1 MTVINTNVRALFSQS
16 ALRSN
21 ERALSAAMEQLSTGK
36 RINYAKDDAAGL
48 AIGMRMTADLR
59 GLAVAVRNAHDGVSL
74 MQTADGSLGEVA
86 NMLQRM
92 RELAV
97 QSANGTLTKGNRQA
111 IQKEVDQ
118 LLAEIDNVARTT
130 NFNGIKLLDGS
141 AKDVRIQSN
150 VREDDQVSIR
160 IAAVSSK
167 SLGLQGF
174 RIEGQLTSGRVGEIS
189 DLAHDDVLINGKPAF
204 MSADYEPDTDT
215 AYDLAEAINSNIG
228 QHRVK
233 AVAYN
238 TVKGVAPLT
247 SVFSQGALSIGVD
260 DGNLTEIAA
269 ASSVEEL
276 VANINR
282 DAYGVTA
289 VLGSDGAIELSNDT
303 GRTIV
308 IGGTAVASTGLAP
321 GTYSGYVTLD
331 SLDGEGITV
340 KPRNTANGF
349 PGGAGTVADVR
360 AMGLNES
367 TDGKAFA
374 GGSVTDSAIDLMD
387 DLRINGVKVGPS
399 VDGSAL
405 AKAAAI
411 NAISEQSGVTA
422 TARTEVLLAVNMDQR
437 PKEAVAQVTA
447 FNTGAL
453 DPSLLNA
460 DKFLVFTDGTNT
472 YQVPQS
478 AADVYGA
485 LADQINGLGDANV
498 ETNGYKASID
508 SSGRLVLT
516 ASEPGTPLS
525 QELRLDYN
533 AVKEKHLFDLGD
545 PTRTD
550 PPDGAQA
557 MLDTAGDEIYI
568 QNADGDKIS
577 VAISDGDGSTST
589 PADALAALADR
600 VNADPK
606 FNAQIVASVDGTK
619 LLIEAKNA
627 GSPIPAGFVV
637 QAQKGGVPH
646 VEIQRSANVTGA
658 GKLPSEDVSNEQ
670 GITIGEDPTAGVENV
685 PDGETQVRI
694 NGSAVD
700 LRGAD
705 SIQTVVSVINAAGIN
720 GVTASTDINGQLVLT
735 AATGA
740 DITVTDMGGGF
751 VTAARARSGELADD
765 LGAGDE
771 TRFKISG
778 RISLVSDT
786 DAAIRVE
793 SFMPGSAEKIGFADQ
808 GGSDTL
814 VGGALTITT
823 QEAAGRAIT
832 AIDMALETVG
842 LERASLGAF
851 QNRLLAAVDNLST
864 NSVNLGQS
872 RSRIMDADYAQTTSE
887 LARTQIIQQA
897 STAMLAQANASQQ
910 SVMQLIQQ

>member
-1 MTVINTNVRALFSQS
+1 VTVINTNVRALFSQS

-21 ERALSAAMEQLSTGK
+21 ERSLTSAMEQLSTGK

-97 QSANGTLTKGNRQA
+97 QSANGTLTSGNRQA

-118 LLAEIDNVARTT
+118 LLAEIDNVSRTT

-150 VREDDQVSIR
+150 VRENDQVSIK
-160 IAAVSSK
+160 IASVSTK

-174 RIEGQLTSGRVGEIS
+174 RVEGQLTTGRVGS
-189 DLAHDDVLINGKPAF
+189 ASALAHDDVLINGKPAF
-204 MSADYEPDTDT
+204 SEGFEPSSDT
-215 AYDLAEAINSNIG
+215 ANELAEAINSNIG

-233 AVAYN
+233 AVAHN
-238 TVKGVAPLT
+238 TVKGVVPLT
-247 SVFSQGALSIGVD
+247 SVFSQGALSIAID
-260 DGNLTEIAA
+260 DGTPTEIAA

-308 IGGTAVASTGLAP
+308 IGGVAVASTGLAP

-331 SLDGEGITV
+331 SLDDVDITV
-340 KPRNTANGF
+340 KPHNTANGF
-349 PGGAGTVADVR
+349 PGGDGTVADVR

-367 TDGKAFA
+367 TDGKTFA
-374 GGSVTDSAIDLMD
+374 GGSASDSAIDLMD
-387 DLRINGVKVGPS
+387 DLRINGIKVGPS

-411 NAISEQSGVTA
+411 NAISDQTGVSA
-422 TARTEVLLAVNMDQR
+422 TARTEVLLTVNMDQR
-437 PKEAVAQVTA
+437 PKEGVAQVTA
-447 FNTGAL
+447 FNTGVL
-453 DPSLLNA
+453 DPSLLDTA
-460 DKFLVFTDGTNT
+460 KFLVFTDGENT
-472 YQVPQS
+472 YQVAQS
-478 AADVYGA
+478 ELDVFGA
-485 LADQINGLGDANV
+485 LAEAINGELESNV
-498 ETNGYKASID
+498 EKNGYTASVD
-508 SSGRLVLT
+508 ADGRLVLT
-516 ASEPGTPLS
+516 ANQPGTPLS

-533 AVKEKHLFDLGD
+533 AVKETQVYDLGD
-545 PTRTD
+545 PTRAD
-550 PPDGAQA
+550 PPDVFQA
-557 MLDTAGDEIYI
+557 MLDTAGDEVYI
-568 QNADGDKIS
+568 EIGADRIS
-577 VAISDGDGSTST
+577 VARSSGGGSTST
-589 PADALAALADR
+589 LEDALAALAAR
-600 VNADPK
+600 INQDPAFK
-606 FNAQIVASVDGTK
+606 NDISARVDGTK

-627 GSPIPAGFVV
+627 GSPIPSGYVV
-637 QAQKGGVPH
+637 QAQKGGAAH
-646 VEIQRSANVTGA
+646 AEIVRTALLTGA
-658 GKLPSEDVSNEQ
+658 GKLAPEDISNEQ

-685 PDGETQVRI
+685 PEGESQIRI
-694 NGSAVD
+694 NGSFVD
-700 LRGAD
+700 LRGAE
-705 SIQTVVSVINAAGIN
+705 SIQSVVGVINAAGIN

-740 DITVTDMGGGF
+740 DITVTDLGGSF
-751 VTAARARSGELADD
+751 FTAAQARSGEPAEDLDD
-765 LGAGDE
+765 GVG
-771 TRFKISG
+771 TRFTISG
-778 RISLVSDT
+778 RISLISDT

-832 AIDMALETVG
+832 AIDMALESVG

-864 NSVNLGQS
+864 NTVNLGQS

-910 SVMQLIQQ
+910 TVLQLIQQ